1 MGLSAV
7 VVTGVF
13 LGLGGFVAY
22 LVGVGALAETRR
34 LHRDGAT
41 AWALVKQRPVARG
54 NVGGVPGPLLQFT
67 TRDGAEMEVFAPV
80 PSNRSHPMAD
90 GERVRVAYD
99 PADPRTVLVLGRE
112 RRSIDYVFAGLGA
125 GLLLAA
131 LVLLISAA

>member
-13 LGLGGFVAY
+13 LGFGGFVAY

-34 LHRDGAT
+34 LRRDGVT
-41 AWALVKQRPVARG
+41 AWALVEQPRTVPGGA
-54 NVGGVPGPLLQFT
+54 NGVPGPLLRFT
-67 TRDGAEMEVFAPV
+67 TEDGAVMEVFAPV
-80 PSNRSHPMAD
+80 PSSRSHPMAD

-99 PADPRTVLVLGRE
+99 PADPRKVLVLGRE
-112 RRSIDYVFAGLGA
+112 RRSIDYVFAGLGI
-125 GLLLAA
+125 GLVLAA

>member
-34 LHRDGAT
+34 LHRDGVT
-41 AWALVKQRPVARG
+41 AWALVKQRPTVRG
-54 NVGGVPGPLLQFT
+54 DTNGVPGPLLQFT
-67 TRDGAEMEVFAPV
+67 TEDGGVMEVFAPV
-80 PSNRSHPMAD
+80 PSSRSHPMAD

-99 PADPRTVLVLGRE
+99 PADPRKVLVVGRE
-112 RRSIDYVFAGLGA
+112 RRSVDYVFAGLG
-125 GLLLAA
+125 LSLVLAA